1 MTKPGYA
8 FGGWSATPTGTVAL
22 TTLTLTANQTVYAIW
37 TARSFNIA
45 FNGNT
50 STSGSMSNLAMV
62 SGTAKALTT
71 NAFSKTGFRFSNW
84 NTVANGTGISYN
96 DTQTVTLFSDTTTV
110 TLFAQWSIL
119 LPATPTLTAIAGNE
133 TATITITSSAGA
145 TSTAGAVTSYT
156 VTALDASGN
165 PVPGP
170 LTCTVTPAATS
181 CVIEG
186 LTNATPYKFSVVANN
201 ASGNSAAATTATT
214 VTPQPFRVDYSVVN
228 GGSVTPTFAN
238 YDLGT
243 PVVFPLP
250 IRTGY
255 NFAGW
260 ATAATSGNVI
270 GLNGASY
277 SPTGNVTVYAT
288 WTGIAYPITYNS
300 NGGSS
305 TVPSSGSYTTG
316 GSAYLILDAPAGM
329 TKSGYTFIGWN
340 TLSTGAGTN
349 YAAGA
354 SYETPTALTLFAK
367 WSAVNVSSPSLL

>member
-1 MTKPGYA
+1 MTKTGYT
-8 FGGWSATPTGTVAL
+8 FSGWSTTASGTTAL
-22 TTLTLTANQTVYAIW
+22 TTLTPTANQTLYAIW
-37 TARSFNIA
+37 TAKPFNIA

-50 STSGSMSNLAMV
+50 STSGTMANLSMV
-62 SGTAKALTT
+62 SGTAKALTA
-71 NAFSKTGFRFSNW
+71 NAFLKTGFKFGSW

-96 DTQTVTLFSDTTTV
+96 DTQTVTLYSDTTTV
-110 TLFAQWSIL
+110 TLYAQWSIL
-119 LPATPTLTAIAGNE
+119 LPATPTLSAVAGNE
-133 TATITITSSAGA
+133 TATITITSSASS
-145 TSTAGAVTSYT
+145 TLTAGAVSSYT

-165 PVPGP
+165 PAPGP

-201 ASGNSAAATTATT
+201 ASGNSAAAMTATT

-250 IRTGY
+250 TRTGY

-260 ATAATSGNVI
+260 ATAATGGSVI

-277 SPTGNVTVYAT
+277 SPAGNVTVYAT

-300 NGGSS
+300 NGGSA
-305 TVPSSGSYTTG
+305 TVPANGSYTTG
-316 GSAYLILDAPAGM
+316 GLD
-329 TKSGYTFIGWN
+329 
-340 TLSTGAGTN
+340 
-349 YAAGA
+349 
-354 SYETPTALTLFAK
+354 
-367 WSAVNVSSPSLL
+367 